1 MKKTLIAIIVC
12 SFCFTACASDYPEMK
27 TEEAFE
33 TIYTGHGTYGDY
45 SIVYYKDNGVMY
57 VVTGVYSGQVFTLLV
72 NPDGTPMT
80 IEGE

>member
-1 MKKTLIAIIVC
+1 MKKIVFAIIAC

-33 TIYTGHGTYGDY
+33 TIYTGRGAYGDY

-57 VVTGVYSGQVFTLLV
+57 ITSGVRGGQDFTLLV